1 MIPMQVTIRLALIAA
16 AAVGS
21 LLLSTPAAWAQG

>member
-1 MIPMQVTIRLALIAA
+1 MHVTVRLAIIASA
-16 AAVGS
+16 TVGS